1 MNDLDEKNE
10 LPTKNPKF
18 YLQVDSCGENKN
30 KTLFAFLVDLVKR
43 GVFNKIKVGF
53 LMVGHTHEDIDSFF
67 STIAAKLKSGI
78 VCPDFQS
85 MVAAIQSAFD
95 EPFDKPLVIFDY
107 TKQYEPVIDSTIA
120 YYQHPYQ
127 FRIKHFDENTAQL
140 CYFTTSNGRT
150 ANSGYRCQQIFHLK
164 WRHNLHVQPKKFSAF
179 QAVCLHPQQSHGKR
193 KSNEK

>member
-1 MNDLDEKNE
+1 MLSWSIAQFLGGGNLMIEILCQVLNDLDEKNE
-10 LPTKNPKF
+10 LPTKNRKF
-18 YLQVDSCGENKN
+18 YLQVDNCGENKN

-95 EPFDKPLVIFDY
+95 EPFDKPLVTFFNA
-107 TKQYEPVIDSTIA
+107 IA
-120 YYQHPYQ
+120 
-127 FRIKHFDENTAQL
+127 I
-140 CYFTTSNGRT
+140 
-150 ANSGYRCQQIFHLK
+150 
-164 WRHNLHVQPKKFSAF
+164 
-179 QAVCLHPQQSHGKR
+179 
-193 KSNEK
+193 